1 MKRTNKNQ
9 VTDIIGNTKPSA
21 TLVWDLQ
28 VDQTSV
34 LHVTKV
40 GGVVMPIS
48 KTPASAAATG
58 TTGQIAWDASYI
70 YICTSTDTWKRVAI
84 ATW

>member
-1 MKRTNKNQ
+1 MIQTNKNQ

-40 GGVVMPIS
+40 GGVVMPIL